1 MKEEYK
7 ARVPHDTALPAS
19 RLPPPPL
26 RALPSMDQLMRP
38 RQTAPPP
45 LYPPQHPRA
54 QSSPYHSDH
63 IKTYA
68 FPKPHAP
75 TAESYTAPDERAYQP
90 RGPYTDYNYYESP
103 RVYDSTPVA
112 PPNVYAP
119 PRQYAQSYPSYYD
132 ERGPPRPV
140 MERAYSGPHDY
151 DREYARPPPRAYHIG
166 DEVPGAFPSSRLHS
180 VYQHE
185 AETPVDAKEAA
196 KKRER
201 WTQEE
206 HARFMEGLNMYG
218 RKWKKIQT
226 HVKTKTAVQVR
237 THAYGYFAKLLR
249 NMPEEDAIWGAAEE
263 LSSLP
268 SSVLKGPGSGKRRVE
283 PMTGREGMDV
293 LRKFVFSKRKTDEK
307 RKATS
312 DATADSQSD
321 SSSIDDSHEGDASST
336 SPPKTTRGTTPSKEA
351 SKMVREVVLSSP
363 TINPMKTGATASK
376 SRQSASTDPEATT
389 RA

>member
-1 MKEEYK
+1 
-7 ARVPHDTALPAS
+7 
-19 RLPPPPL
+19 
-26 RALPSMDQLMRP
+26 
-38 RQTAPPP
+38 
-45 LYPPQHPRA
+45 
-54 QSSPYHSDH
+54 
-63 IKTYA
+63 
-68 FPKPHAP
+68 
-75 TAESYTAPDERAYQP
+75 
-90 RGPYTDYNYYESP
+90 
-103 RVYDSTPVA
+103 
-112 PPNVYAP
+112 
-119 PRQYAQSYPSYYD
+119 
-132 ERGPPRPV
+132 
-140 MERAYSGPHDY
+140 
-151 DREYARPPPRAYHIG
+151 
-166 DEVPGAFPSSRLHS
+166 
-180 VYQHE
+180 
-185 AETPVDAKEAA
+185 
-196 KKRER
+196 
-201 WTQEE
+201 
-206 HARFMEGLNMYG
+206 
-218 RKWKKIQT
+218 
-226 HVKTKTAVQVR
+226 
-237 THAYGYFAKLLR
+237 
-249 NMPEEDAIWGAAEE
+249 MPEEDAIWGAAEE